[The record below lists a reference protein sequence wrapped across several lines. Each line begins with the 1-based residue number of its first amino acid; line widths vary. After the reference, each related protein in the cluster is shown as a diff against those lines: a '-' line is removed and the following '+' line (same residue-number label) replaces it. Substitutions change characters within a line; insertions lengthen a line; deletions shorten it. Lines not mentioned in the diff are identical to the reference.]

1 MEEELVDEEDSETS
15 SGGSEDGVDDGQ
27 TNYISIACIGYRALR
42 ASIKSQEAEYE
53 DESTESSKGNG
64 VSWDIV
70 ELAVLGEPKGS
81 RSDDVTTWR
90 RYDNSECSKF

>member
-42 ASIKSQEAEYE
+42 ASIKSQEAEYKN
-53 DESTESSKGNG
+53 ESAESRERNG
-64 VSWDIV
+64 VARKIIDP
-70 ELAVLGEPKGS
+70 AVLEEPQGS
-81 RSDDVTTWR
+81 RTDDETTWR
-90 RYDNSECSKF
+90 QRL